1 MLILLLFVL
10 WGSAG
15 LLAVFSLVVT
25 WLSAGGRLPLR
36 GRRGTAS
43 GFAAAGLAMETFYWP
58 GARQAIESRLNREMQ
73 REDDSEGDR
82 PETGAAWSN
91 DFK

>member
-1 MLILLLFVL
+1 
-10 WGSAG
+10 
-15 LLAVFSLVVT
+15 
-25 WLSAGGRLPLR
+25 
-36 GRRGTAS
+36 
-43 GFAAAGLAMETFYWP
+43 MEAFYWP

-73 REDDSEGDR
+73 REDDSEGGR

>member
-1 MLILLLFVL
+1 MLSLLLFVL

-15 LLAVFSLVVT
+15 LLSVFWLVVT
-25 WLSAGGRLPLR
+25 WLSTGGRLPLR

-43 GFAAAGLAMETFYWP
+43 GLAAAGLAIEAFYRP
-58 GARQAIESRLNREMQ
+58 GARQAIELRLNREMQ

-82 PETGAAWSN
+82 PETGAA
-91 DFK
+91 

>member
-1 MLILLLFVL
+1 MLMILVL
-10 WGSAG
+10 GAAG
-15 LLAVFSLVVT
+15 LLGTFWLAVT

-43 GFAAAGLAMETFYWP
+43 GLAAAGLAVEAFYRP
-58 GARQAIESRLNREMQ
+58 GARQAIEMRLNQHMQ
-73 REDDSEGDR
+73 REDDNEGDR
-82 PETGAAWSN
+82 PETGAASSH

>member
-1 MLILLLFVL
+1 MLMLLFL
-10 WGSAG
+10 GSVG
-15 LLAVFSLVVT
+15 LLVTFWLVVT

-43 GFAAAGLAMETFYWP
+43 GLAAAGLAIEAFYKP
-58 GARQAIESRLNREMQ
+58 GARQAIEMRLNQEMQ
-73 REDDSEGDR
+73 REDDNEGDR
-82 PETGAAWSN
+82 PETGTASRS

>member
-1 MLILLLFVL
+1 
-10 WGSAG
+10 
-15 LLAVFSLVVT
+15 
-25 WLSAGGRLPLR
+25 
-36 GRRGTAS
+36 
-43 GFAAAGLAMETFYWP
+43 METFYWP

>member
-1 MLILLLFVL
+1 MLMLLFL
-10 WGSAG
+10 GSTG
-15 LLAVFSLVVT
+15 LLATFWLVVT

-43 GFAAAGLAMETFYWP
+43 GLASAGLAIEAFYKP
-58 GARQAIESRLNREMQ
+58 GARPAIEMGLNQEMQ
-73 REDDSEGDR
+73 RENDNEGDR
-82 PETGAAWSN
+82 PKTGTASTS

>member
-1 MLILLLFVL
+1 MLILLLL
-10 WGSAG
+10 GSAG
-15 LLAVFSLVVT
+15 LLAVFWLVVA

-43 GFAAAGLAMETFYWP
+43 GLAAAGLAMEAFYKP
-58 GARQAIESRLNREMQ
+58 GARQAFALRLNREMQ

-91 DFK
+91 DFQ

>member
-1 MLILLLFVL
+1 MLMLLFL
-10 WGSAG
+10 GSAG
-15 LLAVFSLVVT
+15 LLVTFWLVT

-43 GFAAAGLAMETFYWP
+43 GFAAAGLAIEAFYKP
-58 GARQAIESRLNREMQ
+58 GARQAIEMRLNQEMR
-73 REDDSEGDR
+73 REDDNEGDR
-82 PETGAAWSN
+82 PETGTASSS